1 VKLAIVFVLGAL
13 GCASS
18 SATTVGRTP
27 EGAPIVQIPLRLS
40 NAFLVKTTPPVLV
53 DSGTAGDLK
62 ELDEALSENGT
73 LAQRLGLVVIT
84 HAHADHA
91 GVAADLQRL
100 GSARIMIGAGDSDR
114 ARTGKNDEL
123 LPTGFTASV
132 LKPFI
137 PNDFP
142 EVTADIAVR
151 EPVDLAP
158 WGLHG
163 QVLPMPGHTKGSLVV
178 VLANRSAFVG
188 DMIAGGSFGGLFF
201 PTHPQEHLYHA
212 DREQNRRNIERLLA
226 MGIETFYLGHGGP
239 VTRADV
245 SAALAAGSL

>member
-1 VKLAIVFVLGAL
+1 MKLAIVFVLGAL

-137 PNDFP
+137 PNDFWVGNLNP
-142 EVTADIAVR
+142 SNSAFIARSRDRTVSLRFLMCGVTAF
-151 EPVDLAP
+151 
-158 WGLHG
+158 GL
-163 QVLPMPGHTKGSLVV
+163 
-178 VLANRSAFVG
+178 
-188 DMIAGGSFGGLFF
+188 I
-201 PTHPQEHLYHA
+201 
-212 DREQNRRNIERLLA
+212 
-226 MGIETFYLGHGGP
+226 
-239 VTRADV
+239 
-245 SAALAAGSL
+245 